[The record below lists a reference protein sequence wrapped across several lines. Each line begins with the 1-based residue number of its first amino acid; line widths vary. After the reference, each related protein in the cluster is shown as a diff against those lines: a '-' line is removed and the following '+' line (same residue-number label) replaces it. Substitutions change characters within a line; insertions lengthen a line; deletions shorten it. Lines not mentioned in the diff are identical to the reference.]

1 MQRSKNKQHDII
13 DWNQRDNL
21 QFDWQLNTKNILKTA
36 QKFGVFF
43 KKKSLTYQGLI
54 CLVKNSI
61 ILKYYCNSKYPFLNL
76 FEYILKINCI
86 VYVMA
91 KMNLQQALHQSSWS
105 HGPSEIIICWFDAV
119 ETFPRIINVE
129 TSCAVYYL

>member
-43 KKKSLTYQGLI
+43 KKKSFNYQGLI

-61 ILKYYCNSKYPFLNL
+61 ILKYYYNSKYPF
-76 FEYILKINCI
+76 
-86 VYVMA
+86 
-91 KMNLQQALHQSSWS
+91 
-105 HGPSEIIICWFDAV
+105 
-119 ETFPRIINVE
+119 
-129 TSCAVYYL
+129 